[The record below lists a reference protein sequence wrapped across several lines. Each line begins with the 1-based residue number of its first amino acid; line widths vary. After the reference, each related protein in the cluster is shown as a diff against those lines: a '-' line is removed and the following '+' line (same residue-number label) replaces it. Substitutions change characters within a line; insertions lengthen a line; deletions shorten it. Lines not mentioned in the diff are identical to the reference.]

1 MIYLFDFLLFVT
13 FTYILLNH
21 PFDMFMII
29 YIFLILKMLLH
40 YIIGFIMILGI
51 SDVHKSPFAL
61 IKLIKI
67 FDNSFSILFE
77 FMIKMYIIFIVI

>member
-1 MIYLFDFLLFVT
+1 MIYLFDFLLFVI

-29 YIFLILKMLLH
+29 YIFSILKMLLH
-40 YIIGFIMILGI
+40 YIIEFKVILGI
-51 SDVHKSPFAL
+51 FDVSKNHFAL
-61 IKLIKI
+61 IILIKI
-67 FDNSFSILFE
+67 FDNSFSILFA